1 MILNQAISVTELNSI
16 VKSLLESEPYLADVY
31 VRGEISN
38 FKAHSSG
45 HLYFSLKDE
54 TGVVKAV
61 MFRSSAALLPF
72 FPENGMKVI
81 AHGRVSSYVR
91 DGQYQLYVDAM
102 EPDGVGSLYIAFEQL
117 KAKLALEGLFDESKK
132 LPIPKIP
139 KRIGVITSP
148 TGAAVRDIIN
158 ITGRRFPYTE
168 IIVFPSLVQGTD
180 APASLCRGVEYFN
193 ETHSVDTIII
203 GRGGGSLEDLWA
215 FNDERLARAIYC
227 SKIPVISAVGHETD
241 FTICDFVSDVRA
253 PTPSAAAE
261 IAVPDVFELK
271 RKINN
276 IISREYAVLSVRLDS
291 YKKRLRHISS
301 SRVLSSPMNFVD
313 EKNMALL
320 DLTAKLESS
329 YKLKVSDKRNYLSV
343 VTGKICALN
352 PMSVLSRGYSA
363 IFDNEGNVVKKTTEV
378 SVGQTLTIRVS
389 DGSVKAD
396 VVSVEKV

>member
-1 MILNQAISVTELNSI
+1 MNFNQAISVTELNNI
-16 VKSLLESEPYLADVY
+16 VKCLLENEPYLSDIY

-45 HLYFSLKDE
+45 HFYFSLKDE

-72 FPENGMKVI
+72 FPENGMKII
-81 AHGRVSSYVR
+81 AHGRISSYVR

-102 EPDGVGSLYIAFEQL
+102 EPDGIGSLYIAFEQL
-117 KAKLALEGLFDESKK
+117 KAKLASEGLFDVDKK
-132 LPIPKIP
+132 LQIPKIP

-158 ITGRRFPYTE
+158 VIGRRFPYAE
-168 IIVFPSLVQGTD
+168 IVIFPSLVQGTD
-180 APASLCRGVEYFN
+180 APASLCRGIEYFN
-193 ETHSVDTIII
+193 ESLSVDTIII

-215 FNDERLARAIYC
+215 FNDERLARFIYN

-241 FTICDFVSDVRA
+241 YTICDFVSDVRA

-261 IAVPDVFELK
+261 IAVPDVLELK

-276 IISREYAVLSVRLDS
+276 IISRESAVLSIRLDS
-291 YKKRLRHISS
+291 YKKRLHNIGT

-320 DLTAKLESS
+320 DLSTKLENS
-329 YKLKVSDKRNYLSV
+329 YKSKVSDKRNSLTV
-343 VTGKICALN
+343 ITGKVCALN
-352 PMSVLSRGYSA
+352 PMAVLSRGYSA
-363 IFDNEGNVVKKTTEV
+363 VFDNKGNVVKRIAEI
-378 SVGQTLTIRVS
+378 SVGETLTIRVS